1 MIEKFCYLENSKY
14 FGYLESNLMMFDKF
28 LNFNSIESY
37 FDYIIGLFESLDKCS
52 DRIKYFYGNSKS
64 WINY

>member
-1 MIEKFCYLENSKY
+1 
-14 FGYLESNLMMFDKF
+14 MMFDKF

-52 DRIKYFYGNSKS
+52 DRFKYFYGNSKS